1 MCINTDGFKEDLRVS
16 SASELQHK
24 VIEVMQN
31 YNAEL
36 HLMEMKEFT
45 QDYLSEHQFAQLI
58 GKSRLYQHLPKLEK
72 TVKMTTIFRF
82 KMTTIF
88 GAK

>member
-1 MCINTDGFKEDLRVS
+1 M
-16 SASELQHK
+16 SE
-24 VIEVMQN
+24 
-31 YNAEL
+31 
-36 HLMEMKEFT
+36 
-45 QDYLSEHQFAQLI
+45 QLVNV
-58 GKSRLYQHLPKLEK
+58 EK

>member
-1 MCINTDGFKEDLRVS
+1 MKKILFLILVLSTLYAGFIGYKLIV
-16 SASELQHK
+16 K
-24 VIEVMQN
+24 NKTPFVFKCEV
-31 YNAEL
+31 
-36 HLMEMKEFT
+36 
-45 QDYLSEHQFAQLI
+45 
-58 GKSRLYQHLPKLEK
+58 EK

>member
-1 MCINTDGFKEDLRVS
+1 MIITFATQKGGTGKTTLAIAF
-16 SASELQHK
+16 A
-24 VIEVMQN
+24 N
-31 YNAEL
+31 YI
-36 HLMEMKEFT
+36 
-45 QDYLSEHQFAQLI
+45 S
-58 GKSRLYQHLPKLEK
+58 GLEK

>member
-1 MCINTDGFKEDLRVS
+1 
-16 SASELQHK
+16 
-24 VIEVMQN
+24 
-31 YNAEL
+31 
-36 HLMEMKEFT
+36 MEKDFLEEFVK
-45 QDYLSEHQFAQLI
+45 
-58 GKSRLYQHLPKLEK
+58 KSLVEK

>member
-1 MCINTDGFKEDLRVS
+1 MNEAKQEILNIIANYCKENPNQRFGQILFNLNINEFKKD
-16 SASELQHK
+16 SEEIRDIHNDSDKKILERIQ
-24 VIEVMQN
+24 
-31 YNAEL
+31 
-36 HLMEMKEFT
+36 
-45 QDYLSEHQFAQLI
+45 
-58 GKSRLYQHLPKLEK
+58 SRIKLEK

>member
-1 MCINTDGFKEDLRVS
+1 MKRFYQFLNVVILISFISCQQFEINV
-16 SASELQHK
+16 
-24 VIEVMQN
+24 
-31 YNAEL
+31 
-36 HLMEMKEFT
+36 
-45 QDYLSEHQFAQLI
+45 
-58 GKSRLYQHLPKLEK
+58 EK

>member
-1 MCINTDGFKEDLRVS
+1 MDYR
-16 SASELQHK
+16 ELLNSGAN
-24 VIEVMQN
+24 V
-31 YNAEL
+31 
-36 HLMEMKEFT
+36 
-45 QDYLSEHQFAQLI
+45 
-58 GKSRLYQHLPKLEK
+58 EK